1 MSASGKAYCC
11 VSSVRYAFSKSP
23 QMVINI
29 WLHEQIK
36 CIIGVSLCHCILRD
50 VFEIHQTISCTT
62 EFFLSL
68 WNSQIQ
74 RVSWFEIKRNTF
86 LDFTSAKGV
95 EKGCSIIIII
105 IIIYTYVQSFKRKT
119 GRLKGFN
126 RTFHGSSFIHFIFSF
141 TSVYSFPGLLDAYL
155 IAHVKPVWYIK

>member
-36 CIIGVSLCHCILRD
+36 CIIGVSLCHCILPD

-74 RVSWFEIKRNTF
+74 QVSWFEIKRNTF
-86 LDFTSAKGV
+86 LDFAPAKGV
-95 EKGCSIIIII
+95 EKSCSII

-119 GRLKGFN
+119 GRLKGFK

-141 TSVYSFPGLLDAYL
+141 TSVYSFPGLLDAYP
-155 IAHVKPVWYIK
+155 IAHVKPVWSIK